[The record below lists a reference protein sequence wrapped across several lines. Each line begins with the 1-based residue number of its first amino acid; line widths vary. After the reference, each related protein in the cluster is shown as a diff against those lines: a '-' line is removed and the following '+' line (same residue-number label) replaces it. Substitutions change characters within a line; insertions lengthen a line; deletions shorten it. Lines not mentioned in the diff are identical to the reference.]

1 MNEELKKKVIEI
13 IDRHCRYCDPDGG
26 LHQHRCIGDKEDQVE
41 ELLSFINQEKKAY
54 FDEQRKLIYEEVEK
68 MQSVLLVDAE
78 LYKNKDRKDCLIAR
92 ARTLNDVL
100 SFLQKESEEEK
111 ND

>member
-1 MNEELKKKVIEI
+1 MNTLTQNKGLITDTIVAKIILTLEEYYDHDADKSAECALDI
-13 IDRHCRYCDPDGG
+13 I
-26 LHQHRCIGDKEDQVE
+26 
-41 ELLSFINQEKKAY
+41 
-54 FDEQRKLIYEEVEK
+54 KLIYEEVER

-92 ARTLNDVL
+92 ARTLNNVL

-111 ND
+111 TKFIEMLSEKVSITRE